1 MIIPGKKRGVKAW
14 KCDVCGAVIK
24 GDTPPETCPVCGKGP
39 EHFIEV
45 TIEEIEFSSS
55 ADLKFV
61 IIGGGIAGL
70 TAADEIRKRNDV
82 AGIEIIS
89 DEDVV
94 CYNRPMLTK
103 GLLAEPESNEFYVQQ
118 PNWYGE
124 KKIKTT
130 LGVSAVSIDAA
141 AKTVALSNGETR
153 EYDKLIYAAGSECNV
168 IPIPGADKDIVKV
181 IRKIADVHAIQTR
194 LDEIDSVA
202 VIGGGVLGL
211 EAGWEL
217 ARAGKKVTILQNG
230 GYVMNRQL
238 DRAAAETLQAAAE
251 KSGVTIITGAKTKE
265 ITDSGVTLEDG
276 EVEAQLVIIS
286 AGTVPNVKM
295 AFDAGLKGD
304 RFIEV
309 DSRMRTSDPDIY
321 AAGDCA
327 AFTGVSY
334 GLWNQSLDQGRIAGI
349 NAVGDDEEYEHI
361 VPAVAFTGFGIE
373 VFAVGD
379 VGTGDREYKVEE
391 KNEPDKNIC
400 RRLYT
405 ADGVL
410 TGGIAI
416 NDENLGVKIMDA
428 YKNKKDLH
436 L

>member
-295 AFDAGLKGD
+295 ALDAGLKGD

-379 VGTGDREYKVEE
+379 VGNGGKEYKVEE